1 MEALKLIQVAIESS
15 EKPFSLP
22 NVNKYSNLSN
32 RVPIPAPRKHIKKNN
47 KLENTPQNFEEQ
59 RSKYSKRA
67 PIPIPRRKVQSLS
80 RVEIQGNFS
89 EEIKQ
94 EKKNRS
100 NESPYSSTRRT
111 EQNNKEMSLNDD
123 IYILKDDPNYCS
135 IPMAGLVTDDELEK
149 LQREAVML
157 NNFSKELR
165 QKNEQKEK
173 QVEKLQTDSDYLKA
187 RLQQS
192 LAENDSLKMS
202 LQQAKDDLEG
212 KMVLSN
218 IPDELQ
224 ASTLSFRFMN
234 FFSSTIMSYY
244 VIKQDKF
251 RC

>member
-1 MEALKLIQVAIESS
+1 M
-15 EKPFSLP
+15 
-22 NVNKYSNLSN
+22 
-32 RVPIPAPRKHIKKNN
+32 
-47 KLENTPQNFEEQ
+47 ENTPQNFEEE
-59 RSKYSKRA
+59 RNKYSKRA
-67 PIPIPRRKVQSLS
+67 PIPIPRRNVQSLS

-173 QVEKLQTDSDYLKA
+173 QAEKLQTDSDYLKA

>member
-1 MEALKLIQVAIESS
+1 M
-15 EKPFSLP
+15 
-22 NVNKYSNLSN
+22 
-32 RVPIPAPRKHIKKNN
+32 
-47 KLENTPQNFEEQ
+47 
-59 RSKYSKRA
+59 
-67 PIPIPRRKVQSLS
+67 S

-173 QVEKLQTDSDYLKA
+173 QAEKLQTDSDYLKA
-187 RLQQS
+187 RLQKS
-192 LAENDSLKMS
+192 LAENDSLRMS
-202 LQQAKDDLEG
+202 LQQKNDDLER

-224 ASTLSFRFMN
+224 VSNLSFRFMN
-234 FFSSTIMSYY
+234 FFSCTIMSHY
-244 VIKQDKF
+244 VIKPDKV